1 MTEQII
7 INGVDVSGCI
17 HYKNQ
22 TCIANYLFTN
32 IPFSEAKCKISPNCH
47 YKQLKR
53 KEQECLTLINKNN
66 RLKEKYNTLEMKYD
80 GKNAQYNNLKQECK
94 KYKKYKK
101 CIKDIRDELEYSLH
115 CEAEECGC
123 DDDSECLKCTINLIL
138 KKINEVENES
148 K

>member
-1 MTEQII
+1 MTEPII
-7 INGVDVSGCI
+7 VDDIDVSGCNYVREDTI
-17 HYKNQ
+17 PPDCDINCSFCYEFKN
-22 TCIANYLFTN
+22 CY
-32 IPFSEAKCKISPNCH
+32 
-47 YKQLKR
+47 YKQRKR

-66 RLKEKYNTLEMKYD
+66 RLKEKYNTLKMKND

-138 KKINEVENES
+138 KKINEVENV
-148 K
+148 